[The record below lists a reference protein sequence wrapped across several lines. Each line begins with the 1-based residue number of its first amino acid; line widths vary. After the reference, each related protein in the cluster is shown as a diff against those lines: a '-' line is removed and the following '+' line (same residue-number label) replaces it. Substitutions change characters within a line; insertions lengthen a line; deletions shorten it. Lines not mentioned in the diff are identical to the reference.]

1 MEKKEISMYD
11 NFDNTEL
18 RIILSITTI
27 FFFFSFFK
35 SRISTAYN
43 ETHVAFGHRINDTV
57 IRYIGRDAQGHAIRA
72 GNDENKF
79 SLGIIGGS

>member
-18 RIILSITTI
+18 RIIVSITTI
-27 FFFFSFFK
+27 SFSLFK

>member
-27 FFFFSFFK
+27 SFSFFK